1 MEQCLV
7 DMHYRPLHLV
17 LHKTNVA
24 TTYYRFVRVTNAFPL
39 MNSVNTTACL
49 ARIGMRA
56 APRGRQ
62 TPPRAKASLQRM
74 ELAIVL
80 GKVSINHWHLDLVFN
95 SLNSTCD
102 GVNEQPP

>member
-1 MEQCLV
+1 MLV
-7 DMHYRPLHLV
+7 RYALPPLASSFV
-17 LHKTNVA
+17 QNNVA
-24 TTYYRFVRVTNAFPL
+24 ITYYRFVRATNTSPL
-39 MNSVNTTACL
+39 MNSVNTTACI
-49 ARIGMRA
+49 ARMGMRA

>member
-1 MEQCLV
+1 MLV
-7 DMHYRPLHLV
+7 RYALPPLASSFVHN
-17 LHKTNVA
+17 NVA
-24 TTYYRFVRVTNAFPL
+24 ITYYRFVRVTNTFPL

-49 ARIGMRA
+49 ARMGMRA
-56 APRGRQ
+56 ASRGRQ

-102 GVNEQPP
+102 GFNEQPP

>member
-1 MEQCLV
+1 MLV
-7 DMHYRPLHLV
+7 RYALPPLASSFV
-17 LHKTNVA
+17 QNNVA
-24 TTYYRFVRVTNAFPL
+24 ITYYRCVRVTNTFPL

-49 ARIGMRA
+49 ARMGMRA